1 MCEYFYL
8 YSGVPSQVINYVIKP
23 GSSAGDHY
31 ASIMFKIIA
40 SYGSKGEI
48 VNDRRFIFKT
58 VPEAE
63 GQKKEMLENSPIFK
77 NEILMYT
84 QTLPAMAEILK
95 EHGEVTWWPK

>member
-1 MCEYFYL
+1 M
-8 YSGVPSQVINYVIKP
+8 IKP

-40 SYGSKGEI
+40 TYGSKGKI
-48 VNDRRFIFKT
+48 VSDRRFIFKT

-63 GQKKEMLENSPIFK
+63 GQKKDLLEQLPAFK

-84 QTLPAMAEILK
+84 KILPEMDKILK
-95 EHGEVTWWPK
+95 EHGEKGWWPK